1 MRHAIKTSQLKQVMG
16 CAYQLGVTFKP
27 SSVVGFMELKSWPQN
42 MKAKDVKEHFSKALG
57 VDFELVG

>member
-1 MRHAIKTSQLKQVMG
+1 MG
-16 CAYQLGVTFKP
+16 YAYQLGVTFKP
-27 SSVVGFMELKSWPQN
+27 SSVAGFMELKSWPQN

>member
-16 CAYQLGVTFKP
+16 YAYQLGVTFKP
-27 SSVVGFMELKSWPQN
+27 SSVAGFMELKSWPQN
-42 MKAKDVKEHFSKALG
+42 MKARDVKEHFSEALG